1 METLMAL
8 HVADPALAVAWVAAA
23 SQDER
28 RAICAHASRIVRDRL
43 LSMEDKADLIGPHAL
58 KYGKLAEAW
67 GTLVLEAAG
76 EVSA

>member
-8 HVADPALAVAWVAAA
+8 HVADPALAVAWVAAETA
-23 SQDER
+23 GER
-28 RAICAHASRIVRDRL
+28 RIICAHASRIVRDRL

-67 GTLVLEAAG
+67 GTLVEAAR
-76 EVSA
+76 